1 MGLWSGY
8 KNIPLLASGS
18 GKELDVTR
26 SLPMESRIFVW
37 SGGLL
42 NEFHG
47 WLINASVN
55 CCDCFRVFLF
65 FECQNLLRKK
75 GHTLNR
81 CIWGGLFGGAKI
93 GLRRGSMDCS
103 DDTGPASSLLSKRT
117 FRQQAVQGLSGTIR

>member
-1 MGLWSGY
+1 
-8 KNIPLLASGS
+8 
-18 GKELDVTR
+18 
-26 SLPMESRIFVW
+26 MESRIFVW

-55 CCDCFRVFLF
+55 RCDCFRVFLF

-103 DDTGPASSLLSKRT
+103 DDTGPAFSFLSKRT